1 MTLREEY
8 VEPVQSS
15 TESPGL
21 RMALAPADAKQTVR
35 SLVYEERDIR
45 SSTEALIRRR
55 VVTHVA
61 FSCPSPRGDDQQQH
75 QQQQEKKQEM
85 AVDKSLE
92 DFLLFQGFV
101 KRSSELA
108 KRGIRCQ
115 LTEAVRLSVF
125 AVEESTEQQLQ
136 AKAQGAGA
144 ASFPL
149 GPAEGLLLIELEA
162 PVEGQ
167 GGVLSSIENVTDAA
181 AILERYVIYRAE

>member
-1 MTLREEY
+1 MTLRDEY

-21 RMALAPADAKQTVR
+21 RIAPADAKQTVR

-55 VVTHVA
+55 IVTPVA
-61 FSCPSPRGDDQQQH
+61 SCLSQGSTGPSGDQ
-75 QQQQEKKQEM
+75 QQQQEEQEM
-85 AVDKSLE
+85 PVDKSLE

-149 GPAEGLLLIELEA
+149 GPAEGLLLVELEA
-162 PVEGQ
+162 PVDGQ
-167 GGVLSSIENVTDAA
+167 GGVLGSIAAVKDAVV
-181 AILERYVIYRAE
+181 ILQE